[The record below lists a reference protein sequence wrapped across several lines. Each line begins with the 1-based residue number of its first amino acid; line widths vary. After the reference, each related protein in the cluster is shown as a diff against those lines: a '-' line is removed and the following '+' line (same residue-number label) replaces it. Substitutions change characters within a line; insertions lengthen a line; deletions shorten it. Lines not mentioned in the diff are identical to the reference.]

1 MRTTIVKGKRK
12 MEGKTMEKEE
22 NDYEEDKRTRRRR
35 D

>member
-12 MEGKTMEKEE
+12 VEGKTKEKEE

>member
-12 MEGKTMEKEE
+12 VEGKTEEKEE